1 MYYLHACLAREQI
14 VGWYHTGP
22 KLHPNDIAVHER
34 LSQYCQ
40 SPVSVDDYSVC
51 HGNMFT
57 TGTSSDRCIIEGT
70 RITD

>member
-1 MYYLHACLAREQI
+1 MYGERCMNGPTPAREQI

-40 SPVSVDDYSVC
+40 SPVSVEVVVNVLVIMHMKPASHVQC
-51 HGNMFT
+51 V
-57 TGTSSDRCIIEGT
+57 ELL
-70 RITD
+70 